1 MPVSVK
7 NLTDRTIHLALNS
20 GPYLRL
26 SPGASSDSVPDV
38 EVQQNA
44 KVDKLV
50 ALRAIAVEPLPER
63 KGKGKAGDAES
74 DEKGSKKK
82 AGH

>member
-1 MPVSVK
+1 MPVSVR
-7 NLTDRTIHLALNS
+7 NLTDRTIHLPLNS

-26 SPGASSDSVPDV
+26 SPGALSESLPDV

-50 ALRAIAVEPLPER
+50 SLRAIALEPLPER
-63 KGKGKAGDAES
+63 KGKGKADDGDP
-74 DEKGSKKK
+74 DEKGPRKG
-82 AGH
+82 AGR